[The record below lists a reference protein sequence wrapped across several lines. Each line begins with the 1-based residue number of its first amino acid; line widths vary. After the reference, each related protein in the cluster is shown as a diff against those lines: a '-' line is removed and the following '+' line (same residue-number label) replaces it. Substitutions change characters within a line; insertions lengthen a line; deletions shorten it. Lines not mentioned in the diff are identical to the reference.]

1 MRSRTIFLCVSIIF
15 CLFGQTFIYAG
26 TKESSAEEEATA
38 CVEAYFEALSKGD
51 IETANECF
59 NGEDEQW
66 RTQRLSLM
74 KECGME
80 EYDELE
86 IDGYPVGDGEEE
98 WIFVVTY
105 ELRISGIEEGL
116 PGLEMLR
123 AYREDGSW
131 FLNWT
136 FTIDGELEE
145 IWESTGI
152 EEKVDACDEKY
163 AEVLAENEELA
174 AWVEELQ
181 NAMSAK
187 ISETLSEEYAMEE
200 ENESEEL
207 SEEMTDADA
216 GEESDEQDIHGA
228 DSYVVEPGDSLWSIA
243 GEKFGDGTRWIE
255 LYDANRQVIGENPNL
270 ILPGMELNLAAIGVV
285 D

>member
-1 MRSRTIFLCVSIIF
+1 MRSRTIFLCASVIL
-15 CLFGQTFIYAG
+15 CLFGQTVIYAG
-26 TKESSAEEEATA
+26 TKESSAKEEATA

-86 IDGYPVGDGEEE
+86 IEGYPVGDGEEE

-116 PGLEMLR
+116 PGFEMLR

-136 FTIDGELEE
+136 FTMDGELEA

-163 AEVLAENEELA
+163 AKVLAENEELA

-181 NAMSAK
+181 NAMSAD
-187 ISETLSEEYAMEE
+187 ISETLSEESAMEA
-200 ENESEEL
+200 ENESEKL
-207 SEEMTDADA
+207 SAEKTDVDDA
-216 GEESDEQDIHGA
+216 SEEQDIHEA

-243 GEKFGDGTRWIE
+243 GEQLGDGTRWIE
-255 LYDANRQVIGENPNL
+255 LYDANRQVIGDNPNL
-270 ILPGMELNLAAIGVV
+270 ILPGMELHLAAI
-285 D
+285 DAED